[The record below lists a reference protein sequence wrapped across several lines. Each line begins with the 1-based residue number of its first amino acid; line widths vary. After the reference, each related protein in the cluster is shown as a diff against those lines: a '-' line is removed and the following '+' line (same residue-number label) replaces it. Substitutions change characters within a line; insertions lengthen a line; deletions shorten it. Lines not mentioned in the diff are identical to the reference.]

1 MRSSAKTVGTLMA
14 GGGSLLLLAVLVWG
28 LLGKSNGDLETT
40 GFVLL
45 VILALIVLLPLI
57 LGGLYM
63 VLRGRAET
71 KDLAEVDKQRKLLNL
86 VQTRGQVSISDLV
99 LDMQSNRDAVQHS
112 LTELVGR
119 GLFSG
124 YVDWQKGMLYSVE
137 ASQLQG
143 RQTCPNCGGQLQLA
157 GKGHHQMPLLW
168 SRDFSVLARELTDM
182 DRVTNIL
189 SSIPGYDG
197 YRDKENRRETD
208 KRVRERIS
216 SRLGDLARGIEQVAT
231 DLANKRDIQA
241 VGPVDSA
248 AKSVRHLQNLVST
261 ATYGYGGLYS
271 DRNVDEV
278 ALEQLNQFD
287 ADLLTRVET
296 LAPLVEQPGRRI

>member
-99 LDMQSNRDAVQHS
+99 LDMQSNREAVQHS

-157 GKGHHQMPLLW
+157 GKGIIKCPYCGAEI
-168 SRDFSVLARELTDM
+168 F
-182 DRVTNIL
+182 L
-189 SSIPGYDG
+189 S
-197 YRDKENRRETD
+197 
-208 KRVRERIS
+208 
-216 SRLGDLARGIEQVAT
+216 
-231 DLANKRDIQA
+231 
-241 VGPVDSA
+241 
-248 AKSVRHLQNLVST
+248 
-261 ATYGYGGLYS
+261 
-271 DRNVDEV
+271 
-278 ALEQLNQFD
+278 
-287 ADLLTRVET
+287 
-296 LAPLVEQPGRRI
+296 